1 MSNVAFGGIC
11 LFGGR
16 SYRLNQAQD
25 EALDKFRDNIA
36 DEHERGLF
44 QYLDQLND
52 GIASYRRS
60 KHVDEYDPLKN
71 AQHKSRRMAEIAVG
85 NGFAR
90 SRINVTVGRDVGV
103 EVNNP
108 QSQYSKSNDLTVPLT
123 WNKAVSER
131 GFALVQAPDGL
142 RLILRCSHR
151 RIGYVED
158 EGFNA
163 GKSPLYRSSMARVR
177 SSKASLSRTS
187 RATTAMTTH
196 WLTSMT
202 ARRSYRMPMAPAS
215 KGFQSSQVSYCEAP
229 NQDAGRLVRPV
240 IATVYTVYKGRNS
253 YSWYKLSLGKKPWH
267 RVCHIT
273 SQASH
278 A

>member
-1 MSNVAFGGIC
+1 MQKAIREYKEYRDMVDALEQVRRLYHQRGMSNVAFGGIC

-52 GIASYRRS
+52 GIASYRRRS

-163 GKSPLYRSSMARVR
+163 WEVTAVSFKHGKGEVEQGFLVTHQSSDHSHDNPLVDQYDRKTLIPHAYGTSLK
-177 SSKASLSRTS
+177 KAFSLLKSRTV
-187 RATTAMTTH
+187 RH
-196 WLTSMT
+196 LTKML
-202 ARRSYRMPMAPAS
+202 
-215 KGFQSSQVSYCEAP
+215 
-229 NQDAGRLVRPV
+229 DA
-240 IATVYTVYKGRNS
+240 
-253 YSWYKLSLGKKPWH
+253 
-267 RVCHIT
+267 
-273 SQASH
+273 
-278 A
+278 